1 MQAAL
6 FIRDL
11 ARTAGRLA
19 LLTLLATG
27 VPAAAQTVARVN
39 GAPIDNAQL
48 DRAFHAVLAE
58 RKLNLTRM
66 RNPAQA
72 RDLKRVALERL
83 IQEELFWQQ
92 AQKENLVVG
101 EAEVEKAFA
110 ESMASFRSREAFE
123 TQLMRQGT
131 DERGFR
137 DSIHRL
143 QSADRYAQRVVEQ
156 RVRITDADIE
166 AFYRANP
173 SLFAQPERWKVRTM
187 AILAP
192 STQPPD
198 ERLRARL
205 RLEAL
210 RLQLTQGS
218 DFDRLARQ
226 HSDDPTRQWGGALDP
241 APLAE
246 LPEWMRAPLAK
257 LKPGELSPVIETT
270 QGYHLLKLEARLPA
284 SRVPLAQARPAIRD
298 QLQKTRGAEALDQ
311 ATAELRAAAKIE
323 LLVPL

>member
-1 MQAAL
+1 MNTPL
-6 FIRDL
+6 TIRHI
-11 ARTAGRLA
+11 
-19 LLTLLATG
+19 
-27 VPAAAQTVARVN
+27 AAAASFVLMAGVAPAGAQVVARVN
-39 GAPIDNAQL
+39 GAPITNEQL
-48 DRAFHAVLAE
+48 DRAFSNVLRE
-58 RKLNLTRM
+58 RKLNISRM
-66 RNPAQA
+66 QNPKQA

-92 AQKENLVVG
+92 AQKENLVVS
-101 EAEVEKAFA
+101 EAEVEKAFS
-110 ESMASFRSREAFE
+110 ESIASFRSREAFE

-137 DSIHRL
+137 DSIRRL

-173 SLFAQPERWKVRTM
+173 GLFDQPERWKARTM

-192 STQPPD
+192 STQPPE

-210 RLQLTQGS
+210 RLQLTQGA

-226 HSDDPTRQWGGALDP
+226 HSDDPTRQWGGALDV
-241 APLAE
+241 APLGD

-257 LKPGELSPVIETT
+257 LKPGGLSPVIETA

-284 SRVPLAQARPAIRD
+284 SRVPLAEARTAIRD
-298 QLQKTRGAEALDQ
+298 QLQKTRGSDALDQ

-323 LLVPL
+323 MLVPL